1 MEKLEKKVLFGLSIV
16 LCGLAVTMAIA
27 QTIMMNGF
35 HPVIFAFW
43 AMAGFSIFFVKHT
56 KNEMKNGRNGSK

>member
-1 MEKLEKKVLFGLSIV
+1 MKKLEKKVMFGLSIV

-35 HPVIFAFW
+35 HPVILAFW
-43 AMAGFSIFFVKHT
+43 AMVVFAIFFVKHT
-56 KNEMKNGRNGSK
+56 KNQLKNGSK